1 MIHRASSS
9 PFIFPLNF
17 SPGPAVARG
26 RERAP
31 MGATVS
37 ATDFAT
43 PLLWDAEQSRSMFI
57 AQKFDY

>member
-1 MIHRASSS
+1 
-9 PFIFPLNF
+9 
-17 SPGPAVARG
+17 
-26 RERAP
+26 